1 MEILKSKLQVK
12 TYRHVAIAMANKD
25 IRDKFFYPTTPE
37 KDKMWD
43 EQNVHDGNTAGTI
56 YAREL
61 TVAPGVVASKRE
73 GFKRVGRSWQLFIGF
88 KSWVAGL
95 KRPCP
100 LFEDEEEGEE

>member
-25 IRDKFFYPTTPE
+25 IRDKFFYPITPE

-61 TVAPGVVASKRE
+61 TVVASKRE

-88 KSWVAGL
+88 KSWRVTGL

-100 LFEDEEEGEE
+100 LFEDEEEVEE